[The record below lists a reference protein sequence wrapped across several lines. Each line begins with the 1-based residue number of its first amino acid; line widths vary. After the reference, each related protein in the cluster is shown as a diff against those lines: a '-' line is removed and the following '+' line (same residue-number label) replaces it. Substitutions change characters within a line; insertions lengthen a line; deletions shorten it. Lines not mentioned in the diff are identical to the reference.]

1 MKQPG
6 FASRLQR
13 HIKLS
18 RRASAPVQGETPP
31 FLVLFINSICNLTC
45 DHCFYWRDLNQRND
59 LSYDEIRKL
68 SEDLGPLEILN
79 LSGGE
84 PFIRKEFADI
94 VKLFV
99 RNNGVRQVYV
109 PSNGYFTERT
119 EKALRSVLEEKDLM
133 LFAVEISLDG
143 MPAYHD
149 RFRGNDK
156 SFKKAME
163 TYDMLARLQ
172 EEDPRLRIHSIS
184 TATNQ
189 NLSEIWQ
196 LTEYL
201 HERCPRMDHH
211 NLAIIRGDRKD
222 PSLLTPPIEHYR
234 ALSEHVRHVWA
245 DRDEGRFGSI
255 VEPML
260 QWAKTES
267 VLRTKQVVPCKAGVL
282 SGVVYANGDVSACEM
297 HEPLGNLREASF
309 RQIWNSDKAR
319 TLREQVAAK
328 SCWCTTEVF
337 LWPSIVFQPLSLAR
351 SMLGG
356 RVWAGAKVP
365 PGYSAASFATPAPA
379 AATVTVVPLEAI
391 ARRRGTPQ
399 PAETSSI
406 PDA

>member
-1 MKQPG
+1 MEG
-6 FASRLQR
+6 T
-13 HIKLS
+13 
-18 RRASAPVQGETPP
+18 TPP

-59 LSYDEIRKL
+59 LSFDEIRKL

-99 RNNGVRQVYV
+99 RNNGVREVYV
-109 PSNGYFTERT
+109 PSNGYFTDRT
-119 EKALRSVLEEKDLM
+119 EKAVRSVLEEKDLM
-133 LFAVEISLDG
+133 LFAVELSLDG
-143 MPAYHD
+143 MPEYHD
-149 RFRGNDK
+149 KFRGNDK

-163 TYDMLARLQ
+163 TYEMLARVQ

-189 NLSEIWQ
+189 NLSEIWE
-196 LTEYL
+196 LTSHL
-201 HERCPRMDHH
+201 HEHCPRMDHH

-234 ALSEHVRHVWA
+234 ALSEHVRAVWR
-245 DRDEGRFGSI
+245 DREEGRFGAI

-260 QWAKTES
+260 QWAKTET
-267 VLRTKQVVPCKAGVL
+267 LKQTKQVIPCKAGVL
-282 SGVVYANGDVSACEM
+282 SGVVYANGDVSVCEM

-309 RQIWNSDKAR
+309 REIWNSPKAR
-319 TLREQVAAK
+319 ELRAQVEAK
-328 SCWCTTEVF
+328 ACWCTTEVF
-337 LWPSIVFQPLSLAR
+337 LWPSIVFQPLPRAR
-351 SMLGG
+351 AMIGG
-356 RVWAGAKVP
+356 RVWAKAEP
-365 PGYSAASFATPAPA
+365 PAGYSAASFSAPA
-379 AATVTVVPLEAI
+379 APAATVTVIPLEAI
-391 ARRRGTPQ
+391 SRKRGTPT
-399 PAETSSI
+399 PTAETF